1 MERRGNGTTNLVEVA
16 ISGMLDS
23 LNEALLA
30 GKRVWQ
36 LQVLLT
42 VGTEASLLDLGKDV
56 DPSAAGRRVGGGA
69 EVPIGLWVGGLDGN
83 DVAAD
88 VEVGG
93 LVEGGLEA
101 AAGTNA
107 FLVVVEAEGGGV
119 VEVEVAIDL
128 CDADGEAE
136 EDYIDVEHCER
147 RCCCAVLILD

>member
-1 MERRGNGTTNLVEVA
+1 MGREEKGTTNLVEVA
-16 ISGMLDS
+16 ISSMLDS
-23 LNEALLA
+23 LNESLLA

-56 DPSAAGRRVGGGA
+56 DPSAAGRCVGGGA
-69 EVPIGLWVGGLDGN
+69 EVPIGLWVGGRDGN

-93 LVEGGLEA
+93 IVEGGLEA
-101 AAGTNA
+101 AAGTGA

-128 CDADGEAE
+128 CDADGEAKE
-136 EDYIDVEHCER
+136 NYIDVEHCER
-147 RCCCAVLILD
+147 RCCAVLILD